1 MATPVLMPL
10 MGMTMEE
17 GIVSSWLVEDGA
29 TVTKGQPILEFE
41 TDKINATVEAPE
53 DGVLGGI
60 AAQPG
65 DAVPVQGTLAYIL
78 EPGEEPPAPEASPA
92 AAPEPAPAPASV
104 PAPAAPSPAPAAPTP
119 APAPA
124 PAPAPM
130 VAAAP
135 APAAADGRVKSSPLA
150 RRIARELGVAL
161 AGLVGSGPG
170 GRVIERD
177 VREAAAAAPVAA
189 PAVAVAPAIAPAAPM
204 PAVAAATGEPA
215 AGSTIPVTGVRKVIA
230 ERMLQSLQETAQVT
244 LVTEADGRR
253 FHELRTELA
262 ARHEPTLGFKISYND
277 LLIRVCAHAL
287 REHTRANA
295 SLEGDAIRLHDS
307 VNVGLAI
314 EAGGDLVVANVK
326 QADRKSLVEIA
337 SDVRGV
343 VDRARAN
350 QLALDDITGGT
361 FTISNLGLYGIDAF
375 TPVLNPPESA
385 ILGVGALREKA
396 VARDGEVVAQLSVTL
411 SLTFD
416 HRVIDGAPAARFLAR
431 IRELIEQP
439 YLLL

>member
-17 GIVSSWLVEDGA
+17 GIVSNWLVEDGA

-53 DGVLGGI
+53 DGVLGGL

-65 DAVPVQGTLAYIL
+65 DAVPVQGILAYIL
-78 EPGEEPPAPEASPA
+78 EPGEEPPAAEAPPA
-92 AAPEPAPAPASV
+92 AAPEPAPAPA
-104 PAPAAPSPAPAAPTP
+104 PAPAAPAAPPP

-124 PAPAPM
+124 PAPV

-170 GRVIERD
+170 GRLIERD

-189 PAVAVAPAIAPAAPM
+189 PAVAVAPAIAPPAAVPM
-204 PAVAAATGEPA
+204 SAVAAATGEPA
-215 AGSTIPVTGVRKVIA
+215 AGTTIPVTGVRKVIA
-230 ERMLQSLQETAQVT
+230 ERMLQSLQQSAQVT
-244 LVTEADGRR
+244 LVTEVDGRR

-262 ARHEPTLGFKISYND
+262 ARHEPALGFKISYND

-287 REHTRANA
+287 REHPRANA
-295 SLEGDAIRLHDS
+295 SLDGDVIRLHEA

-337 SDVRGV
+337 SDLRGV
-343 VDRARAN
+343 VERARAN

-416 HRVIDGAPAARFLAR
+416 HRIIDGAPAARFLAR

>member
-17 GIVSSWLVEDGA
+17 GIVSKWLVEAGA
-29 TVTKGQPILEFE
+29 TVTKGQEILEFE

-53 DGVLGGI
+53 DGVLGGLT
-60 AAQPG
+60 AQPG
-65 DAVPVQGTLAYIL
+65 DAVPVQGVLAYIL
-78 EPGEEPPAPEASPA
+78 EPGEEPPAAEAPPA
-92 AAPEPAPAPASV
+92 AAPEPA
-104 PAPAAPSPAPAAPTP
+104 
-119 APAPA
+119 
-124 PAPAPM
+124 
-130 VAAAP
+130 AAP
-135 APAAADGRVKSSPLA
+135 APAAPMPAPAAPAPASAPVVAAAPVAAAADGRIKSSPLA
-150 RRIARELGVAL
+150 RRIARELGVVI
-161 AGLVGSGPG
+161 AGLAGSGPG
-170 GRVIERD
+170 GRIIERD
-177 VREAAAAAPVAA
+177 VRAAAMAPAVAAAPT
-189 PAVAVAPAIAPAAPM
+189 VAVAPAIPTPAIPAAM
-204 PAVAAATGEPA
+204 GEPA
-215 AGSTIPVTGVRKVIA
+215 AGTTIPVAGVRKVIA
-230 ERMLQSLQETAQVT
+230 ERMLQSLQQSAQVT

-262 ARHEPTLGFKISYND
+262 ARHEPALGFKISYND

-287 REHTRANA
+287 REHPRANA
-295 SLEGDAIRLHDS
+295 SLDGDVIRLHEA

-326 QADRKSLVEIA
+326 QADRKSLAEIA
-337 SDVRGV
+337 SDLRGV
-343 VDRARAN
+343 VERARAN

-416 HRVIDGAPAARFLAR
+416 HRIIDGAPAARFLAR

>member
-78 EPGEEPPAPEASPA
+78 EPGEEPPAPEAPPA
-92 AAPEPAPAPASV
+92 AAPEPAPAPA
-104 PAPAAPSPAPAAPTP
+104 PAPAAPPPAPAAPPP

-124 PAPAPM
+124 PAPV
-130 VAAAP
+130 VAATP

-189 PAVAVAPAIAPAAPM
+189 PAVAVAPAIAPAPAAPM
-204 PAVAAATGEPA
+204 PAVAASTGEPA

-295 SLEGDAIRLHDS
+295 SLEGDVIRLHDS

>member
-17 GIVSSWLVEDGA
+17 GIVSKWLVEAGA
-29 TVTKGQPILEFE
+29 TVTKGQEILEFE

-53 DGVLGGI
+53 DGVLGGLT
-60 AAQPG
+60 AQPG
-65 DAVPVQGTLAYIL
+65 DAVAVQGVLAYIL
-78 EPGEEPPAPEASPA
+78 EPGEEAPAAEAPPAVA
-92 AAPEPAPAPASV
+92 AEPAPEPAPAAPP
-104 PAPAAPSPAPAAPTP
+104 PAPAAPPP

-124 PAPAPM
+124 PAPV
-130 VAAAP
+130 VAATPVA
-135 APAAADGRVKSSPLA
+135 AAADGRIKSSPLA
-150 RRIARELGVAL
+150 RRIARELGVVI
-161 AGLVGSGPG
+161 AGLAGSGPG
-170 GRVIERD
+170 GRIIERD
-177 VREAAAAAPVAA
+177 VRAAAMAPAVAAAPT
-189 PAVAVAPAIAPAAPM
+189 VAVAPAIPTPAIPAAI
-204 PAVAAATGEPA
+204 GEPV
-215 AGSTIPVTGVRKVIA
+215 AGTTIPVAGVRKVIA
-230 ERMLQSLQETAQVT
+230 ERMLQSLQQSAQVT
-244 LVTEADGRR
+244 LVTEVDGRR

-262 ARHEPTLGFKISYND
+262 ARHEPALGFKISYND

-287 REHTRANA
+287 REHPRANA
-295 SLEGDAIRLHDS
+295 SLDGDVIRLHEA

-326 QADRKSLVEIA
+326 QADRKSLAEIA

-343 VDRARAN
+343 VERARAN

-416 HRVIDGAPAARFLAR
+416 HRIIDGAPAARFLAR

>member
-1 MATPVLMPL
+1 MPL

-17 GIVSSWLVEDGA
+17 GAVTEWLVDEGA
-29 TVTKGQPILEFE
+29 EVEKGQEILEFE
-41 TDKINATVEAPE
+41 TDKINARVEAPAA
-53 DGVLGGI
+53 GILGGI
-60 AAQPG
+60 AAGPG
-65 DAVPVQGTLAYIL
+65 DLVKVQGLLAWIL
-78 EPGEEPPAPEASPA
+78 EPGETPPAEDPDPPA
-92 AAPEPAPAPASV
+92 AAASAAPPAAPAPPLPAPAPVAS
-104 PAPAAPSPAPAAPTP
+104 

-124 PAPAPM
+124 PAPVAPAPAPVAPPQP

-135 APAAADGRVKSSPLA
+135 VAAAMPPVGGRIKASPLA
-150 RRIARELGVAL
+150 KRVARELGVDL
-161 AGLVGSGPG
+161 ARVVGSGPG
-170 GRVIERD
+170 GRIIEKD
-177 VREAAAAAPVAA
+177 VSAAAAAPAVAPMPVAAAPPLVAA
-189 PAVAVAPAIAPAAPM
+189 PAVPD
-204 PAVAAATGEPA
+204 VAAGQV
-215 AGSTIPVTGVRKVIA
+215 IPLEGVRRVIA
-230 ERMLQSLQETAQVT
+230 ERMQQSLQGSAQVT
-244 LVTEADGRR
+244 LVAEADVRR

-262 ARHEPTLGFKISYND
+262 GRHESALGFRISYND
-277 LLIRVCAHAL
+277 LLIRICAHAL
-287 REHTRANA
+287 REHPRANS
-295 SLEGDAIRLHDS
+295 SLEGDAIRLHDA

-337 SDVRGV
+337 SDLRGV

-350 QLALDDITGGT
+350 QLDLDDITGGT
-361 FTISNLGLYGIDAF
+361 FTISNLGVYGIDAF

-396 VARDGEVVAQLSVTL
+396 VARDGEVTAELSMTL

-416 HRVIDGAPAARFLAR
+416 HRIIDGAPAARFLAR